1 MRFVTI
7 SLIAIVIAIAGGCNR
22 QASSESTTNRQSSS
36 SQPETFADAQTAA
49 TQSLTVFRKLVNN
62 QNYKDLGFESPDE
75 VANAT
80 LGQPLPVMFVRLDQL
95 RQYQPGTDV
104 NSLLGQSNE
113 VNYPVLANNQ
123 VRSSVVVQQV
133 NGRWKTGTLGNG
145 GLAKHIADAR
155 KARTGAE
162 GAGQQA
168 LVHVGSLGFYFL
180 GERNSDNKWTLTPLV
195 SNPYLNLAAGR
206 AVPAEEVFSRLA
218 TAAKALRDD
227 APM

>member
-22 QASSESTTNRQSSS
+22 QASSETSTNNQNT
-36 SQPETFADAQTAA
+36 SQPETFADAQSAA

-62 QNYKDLGFESPDE
+62 QNFRDLGFESPDE

-95 RQYQPGTDV
+95 RQYQQGTDV

-145 GLAKHIADAR
+145 ALAKHIADAR
-155 KARTGAE
+155 KGRTGAE
-162 GAGQQA
+162 GATQQA

-180 GERNSDNKWTLTPLV
+180 GERSADNKWTLTPLV
-195 SNPYLNLAAGR
+195 SNPDLNLAAGR
-206 AVPAEEVFSRLA
+206 AVPAEEVFTRLA
-218 TAAKALRDD
+218 TAAKSLRDD